1 MTLFSLLTWA
11 VFGAIVG
18 CAARAVFACVSTAA
32 PAAPDSWAATVALGV
47 AGSIV
52 GGLPFGHGP
61 AGVLGSVV
69 GAVVVI
75 CIHAWYLE
83 DNS

>member
-1 MTLFSLLTWA
+1 MTIVSLLVWIA
-11 VFGAIVG
+11 FGAIVG

-61 AGVLGSVV
+61 AGLLGSIIGAV
-69 GAVVVI
+69 AVVVI
-75 CIHAWYLE
+75 HSWYME
-83 DNS
+83 GNS

>member
-1 MTLFSLLTWA
+1 MTVVSLVTWV

-52 GGLPFGHGP
+52 GGLPFGTGP
-61 AGVLGSVV
+61 AGLMGSIIGAV
-69 GAVVVI
+69 AVVVI
-75 CIHAWYLE
+75 HSWYME
-83 DNS
+83 GNS